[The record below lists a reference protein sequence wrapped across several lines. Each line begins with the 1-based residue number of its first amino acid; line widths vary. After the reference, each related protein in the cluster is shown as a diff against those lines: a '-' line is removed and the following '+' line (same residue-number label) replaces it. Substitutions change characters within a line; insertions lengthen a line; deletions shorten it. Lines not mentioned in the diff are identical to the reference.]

1 MSMTK
6 RIAFFFFRRILFH
19 HKTEEIEELF
29 SGDTNGEESHGG
41 FPSLLTSFQ
50 AGPG

>member
-6 RIAFFFFRRILFH
+6 RIAVFSFFH